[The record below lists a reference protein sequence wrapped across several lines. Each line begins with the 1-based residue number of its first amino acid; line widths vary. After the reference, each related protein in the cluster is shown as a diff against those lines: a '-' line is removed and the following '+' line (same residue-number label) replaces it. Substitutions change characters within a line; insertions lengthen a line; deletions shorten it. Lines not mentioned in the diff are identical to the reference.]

1 MILILEGEG
10 EGESTD
16 AALPHR
22 PAPEIGITRA
32 GDRPHY
38 PIARVRA
45 SSLMTTF
52 RRVPDRG
59 GGRKRSRASGE
70 GDAAATEIHDVGS
83 KRRAAPRAGD
93 G

>member
-1 MILILEGEG
+1 
-10 EGESTD
+10 
-16 AALPHR
+16 
-22 PAPEIGITRA
+22 
-32 GDRPHY
+32 
-38 PIARVRA
+38 
-45 SSLMTTF
+45 MTTF

-83 KRRAAPRAGD
+83 KRRAAPRRAAPRAGD